1 MRRTSTWTWKM
12 KTKILTENFDPL
24 NGKVTVKAQR
34 LSDDYSCWC
43 MAQDFTFEFSE
54 GMEKKEIIEQTI
66 KLLSMMP

>member
-1 MRRTSTWTWKM
+1 
-12 KTKILTENFDPL
+12 
-24 NGKVTVKAQR
+24 
-34 LSDDYSCWC
+34 